1 MDHCAECGFTYDP
14 ADASAAGPAIRDGVV
29 EVVSVLRRRAGDDLR
44 TRRRPGVWS
53 PLEYACHLRDVLLV
67 QRERVLAVRRTE
79 RPVFA
84 PMGRDERVD
93 HEGYAEQDLD
103 DVLRQLGDA
112 AGMFGNVLAR
122 LDRGDWDRDLVY
134 PYPGPTP
141 RTLAWMAVHTVH
153 EVRHHLRDIRLQ
165 VEPVAG

>member
-1 MDHCAECGFTYDP
+1 MDHCGECDFTYDP
-14 ADASAAGPAIRDGVV
+14 ADASAAGPTIRDGVV

-112 AGMFGNVLAR
+112 AGLFGNVLAR
-122 LDRGDWDRDLVY
+122 LDPGDWDRDLVY
-134 PYPGPTP
+134 PYPGPTT

-165 VEPVAG
+165 VEPAAG